1 MAKMHNKKRNVGIIY
16 EQIINF
22 ICQKTME
29 NNSDA
34 SEMAIN
40 IIKKHFDKNTQ
51 LYKEY
56 KLFKALVTTHNMSD
70 HLATSIINEAKKACN
85 HMFDSDILE
94 KQKSS
99 LIKDLN
105 YTFGKGVIFEQKVK
119 DYRMYA
125 TIQTLLNEWRNE
137 LKNFDKVT
145 EYEILLHESLVKNH
159 EVDDHQ
165 QIPKIDNLTRKIM
178 KEIFTKKYSSQL
190 NKTQRDLISIFIKD
204 DENQL
209 SEMYQEIKKS
219 SKKLLENYIQN
230 CNNNILIEK
239 YSRVN
244 NQINKS
250 SVNDISK
257 ENLQK
262 FLTIAKLKEELLGE

>member
-29 NNSDA
+29 NNSDE
-34 SEMAIN
+34 SEKAIN

-85 HMFDSDILE
+85 HMFNSDILE

-119 DYRMYA
+119 DYRIYA

-145 EYEILLHESLVKNH
+145 EYEILLHESLVKNY
-159 EVDDHQ
+159 EVDDQQ

-178 KEIFTKKYSSQL
+178 KEIFTKKYNAQL

-244 NQINKS
+244 NQINKA
-250 SVNDISK
+250 SVNDMSK
-257 ENLQK
+257 ETLQK